1 MWQQVHFDHRK
12 ENQKMAIK
20 LDIIEQRQGVKFEST
35 ALNGLRG
42 LAAFHVLVFHSIEF
56 SDKNFTIYGTVRTSG
71 YIIDYFTL

>member
-56 SDKNFTIYGTVRTSG
+56 MSVTKNHIWNGK
-71 YIIDYFTL
+71 DL